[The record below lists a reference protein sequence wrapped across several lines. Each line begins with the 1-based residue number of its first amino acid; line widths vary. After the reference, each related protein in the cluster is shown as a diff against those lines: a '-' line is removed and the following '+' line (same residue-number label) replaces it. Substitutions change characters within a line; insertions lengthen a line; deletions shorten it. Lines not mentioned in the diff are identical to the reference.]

1 MVHKIGLIIL
11 FISITSTLCDNS
23 MPSGSNVTNHQ
34 TTNTTVSNEI
44 TNNMHNQTF
53 SRQTDS
59 HQTDSHQTDSHQ
71 TDSHQTD
78 SHQTNIHQINSFP
91 NSNVWNRIRFD
102 SGFLFRSFVVLVL
115 ISILASILFLLRF
128 YHLKTKQKSSYNHV
142 KSNLINDEEIFDDDE
157 DEEEMTVFD
166 ASHHK
171 LLNNK

>member
-11 FISITSTLCDNS
+11 FISITSTSCDNS
-23 MPSGSNVTNHQ
+23 MPSHSNVTNHQ
-34 TTNTTVSNEI
+34 TTNKTVSNITNYQTTNKTVSNEI

-53 SRQTDS
+53 F
-59 HQTDSHQTDSHQ
+59 
-71 TDSHQTD
+71 
-78 SHQTNIHQINSFP
+78 HQTNIRQTNSFP
-91 NSNVWNRIRFD
+91 NSNVWNRIHFD

-115 ISILASILFLLRF
+115 ISILASVLFLLRF
-128 YHLKTKQKSSYNHV
+128 YHLKSKQKSSYNHV
-142 KSNLINDEEIFDDDE
+142 KSNLINDEEIFYDDE

>member
-1 MVHKIGLIIL
+1 MVHKIGLIIF
-11 FISITSTLCDNS
+11 FISITSTSCDNS

-53 SRQTDS
+53 FR
-59 HQTDSHQTDSHQ
+59 
-71 TDSHQTD
+71 
-78 SHQTNIHQINSFP
+78 QTNIHQTNSFANP
-91 NSNVWNRIRFD
+91 NVWNRIHFD
-102 SGFLFRSFVVLVL
+102 SGFLFRSFVILVL
-115 ISILASILFLLRF
+115 ISILASILLLLRF
-128 YHLKTKQKSSYNHV
+128 YHLKTKHKSSYNHV